1 MLHYSRKGS
10 WICAGSVVGH
20 ASEVKNSI
28 LLPNSKAP
36 HFNYVGDSI
45 LGLDVNLGAG
55 TKLSNVRNDRGH
67 FKFPS
72 QKKMGTRVRIQ
83 DLESWGR

>member
-1 MLHYSRKGS
+1 M
-10 WICAGSVVGH
+10 
-20 ASEVKNSI
+20 KNSI

-55 TKLSNVRNDRGH
+55 TKLSNVRNDRGSV
-67 FKFPS
+67 PS
-72 QKKMGTRVRIQ
+72 QKKMEIGSIQ
-83 DLESWGR
+83 DSESWGRSSGMAVN